1 MNDNIALELINSLLT
16 NPDKL
21 QKILINAD
29 PKLLKE
35 VLSDNSSNKKEDT
48 NVKVNSYKV
57 KGKAKRPLTEE
68 EYNNIIFHILNGYT
82 YTDATGNLC
91 HCKPNKKVALALTME
106 ATIGLRISDIV
117 KFKLSSIKNGR
128 IEIREKKTN
137 KLQWRKIN
145 PSLIN
150 IINDYAIDNSIGRN
164 DYLIDCTAR
173 NIQQHLKRVSDYLG
187 YTNIGSHS
195 FRKYFANYV
204 YNKTNDILL
213 VQTLL
218 NHGSVSTTQRYLGTS
233 QEKIDEISSSI
244 DFSNI
249 YSKSINDL

>member
-1 MNDNIALELINSLLT
+1 MLNNNIALEIINSLIE
-16 NPDKL
+16 NPDML
-21 QKILINAD
+21 QKILSNTD
-29 PKLLKE
+29 PKLLEKAI
-35 VLSDNSSNKKEDT
+35 SNNSSNKNEFI
-48 NVKVNSYKV
+48 NNSHKV

-82 YTDATGNLC
+82 YTDITGNLC

-117 KFKLSSIKNGR
+117 KFKLSNIKNGR

-164 DYLIDCTAR
+164 DYLINCTAR
-173 NIQQHLKRVSDYLG
+173 NIQQHLKRVSDY
-187 YTNIGSHS
+187 
-195 FRKYFANYV
+195 
-204 YNKTNDILL
+204 
-213 VQTLL
+213 
-218 NHGSVSTTQRYLGTS
+218 
-233 QEKIDEISSSI
+233 
-244 DFSNI
+244 
-249 YSKSINDL
+249 